1 MLKNFSQ
8 SFERYSLTEKS
19 EYLEISILVDQE
31 LDPIEYSKL
40 SEAHFLQL
48 LSLAQNQLKRFL
60 ESRFIYEAV
69 PENSK
74 IIAVSSNLPLLIT
87 LSFLLEDKKKS
98 LLVYDELEDCFIG
111 SFTCFDALLIFYILY
126 ILVKNENS
134 QEMDDNFPF
143 KTLEELS
150 KCSIKCW
157 LKKVLD
163 TNEALSRKLITMSGT
178 LYEGLKFCLDLE
190 SNYKRIKLKD
200 QEFNYN
206 DLGTWV
212 IEDRNSIS
220 DSESVKGEFASKS
233 MGLYPICYFSPL
245 TILSDI
251 VQNLQICS
259 GSNTKEKFQSEDE
272 ITNATEKDD
281 PDCDISPQG
290 SIFGR
295 VFHNKVLKHLGMGKK
310 VPKCLKA
317 SSPLKL
323 ALEMFLKE
331 GLTHIPVVT
340 EEDNIFTGTI
350 LTMEK
355 CCMYL
360 SRCVSNQEKALM
372 EDSIESIFNI
382 YNKGMYDT
390 LGSTIIQLS
399 GLNCGDNCFEYK
411 KSGSKVS
418 KVESRK
424 VGDEKEFKEENQ
436 IEDNTEI
443 EACNSSF
450 LVDICLSGA
459 ISHILLSEDQCLIL
473 VDKKTSQVTALL
485 TALDICKLFVG
496 AQAQEVY
503 REE

>member
-1 MLKNFSQ
+1 MLKDFSQ
-8 SFERYSLTEKS
+8 TFERYSLPEKS
-19 EYLEISILVDQE
+19 EYLEISILVDQD
-31 LDPIEYSKL
+31 LDPKEYTKL

-48 LSLAQNQLKRFL
+48 LILAQNQLKLFL
-60 ESRFIYEAV
+60 ESRFIHEAV

-134 QEMDDNFPF
+134 EEIDDNFPF

-150 KCSIKCW
+150 KCSIKHW

-163 TNEALSRKLITMSGT
+163 TNEALSKKLITMSET
-178 LYEGLKFCLDLE
+178 LYEGLKLCLDLE

-212 IEDRNSIS
+212 IEYRN
-220 DSESVKGEFASKS
+220 DLSESKSFKEELGSKS

-245 TILSDI
+245 TILSDL

-259 GSNTKEKFQSEDE
+259 GSIPKEKFQPEDE
-272 ITNATEKDD
+272 VATATEKDD
-281 PDCDISPQG
+281 PDCDMIPQG
-290 SIFGR
+290 SVFGR

-310 VPKCLKA
+310 VPKSLKA
-317 SSPLKL
+317 SSPLRL

-331 GLTHIPVVT
+331 GLTHIPIVF
-340 EEDNIFTGTI
+340 EEDNAFTGTV

-360 SRCVSNQEKALM
+360 ARCVSNQEKALM
-372 EDSIESIFNI
+372 EDSIENIFNI
-382 YNKGMYDT
+382 YNKEAYDT
-390 LGSTIIQLS
+390 LGNTVIQLS
-399 GLNCGDNCFEYK
+399 GLNCGKGCFEYNNN
-411 KSGSKVS
+411 SGISTSKIDT
-418 KVESRK
+418 RK
-424 VGDEKEFKEENQ
+424 IGDEKEFKEENQ
-436 IEDNTEI
+436 VKDNTESDG
-443 EACNSSF
+443 CNSSF

-473 VDKKTSQVTALL
+473 VDKKTNQVTALL
-485 TALDICKLFVG
+485 TALDICKLLTG
-496 AQAQEVY
+496 AQTQE
-503 REE
+503 